1 MTWKISRISGF
12 LCGGKEV
19 CSLLG
24 CYAA

>member
-12 LCGGKEV
+12 FCGSHEIF
-19 CSLLG
+19 SLLG